1 MKGKIQICKLGS
13 YFSYIHKDRFM
24 HNKTFIFML
33 TKYIGLEIYSK
44 WITANMIK
52 SKISKSL
59 HDYSAQIMY
68 TMPSVQ
74 SKTTYIYIKMMLINM
89 ILYKF
94 EILLF
99 EYKVLIILKDT
110 VVFVLARS
118 YYSLLFWSFDWFFFA
133 IFSI

>member
-1 MKGKIQICKLGS
+1 
-13 YFSYIHKDRFM
+13 
-24 HNKTFIFML
+24 ML

-74 SKTTYIYIKMMLINM
+74 SKTTMMLINM

-99 EYKVLIILKDT
+99 GYKVSIILTET

-118 YYSLLFWSFDWFFFA
+118 YYSVFYFGVLIVFFLLFSAYSFF
-133 IFSI
+133 